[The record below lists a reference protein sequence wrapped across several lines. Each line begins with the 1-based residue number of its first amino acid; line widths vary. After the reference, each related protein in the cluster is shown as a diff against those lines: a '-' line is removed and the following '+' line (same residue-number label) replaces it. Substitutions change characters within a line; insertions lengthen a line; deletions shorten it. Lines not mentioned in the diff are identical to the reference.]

1 MNRNAEGDIGL
12 ICACLPTLSSFIANV
27 RNKSSNG
34 SNASYLRSHEM
45 DHWQKI
51 SASKKSRRDS
61 FSSPT
66 TQNDQA
72 HLISTAAGVSDAHDD
87 HERSWSTLP
96 TTQAKNGSG
105 NGNVTGDQAVIQK
118 DVTVSQS
125 YEFVK

>member
-1 MNRNAEGDIGL
+1 M
-12 ICACLPTLSSFIANV
+12 ICACLPTLSSFIASV
-27 RNKSSNG
+27 RNKSNSG

-61 FSSPT
+61 FSFPT

-72 HLISTAAGVSDAHDD
+72 HLISTAAGVSDGHDD
-87 HERSWSTLP
+87 HDGSWSTLP
-96 TTQAKNGSG
+96 TQGKNG
-105 NGNVTGDQAVIQK
+105 NGNGNGNGDQAVIQK

>member
-1 MNRNAEGDIGL
+1 MMNRNAEGDIGL

-96 TTQAKNGSG
+96 TQAKNGNG
-105 NGNVTGDQAVIQK
+105 DGNVTGDQAVIQK